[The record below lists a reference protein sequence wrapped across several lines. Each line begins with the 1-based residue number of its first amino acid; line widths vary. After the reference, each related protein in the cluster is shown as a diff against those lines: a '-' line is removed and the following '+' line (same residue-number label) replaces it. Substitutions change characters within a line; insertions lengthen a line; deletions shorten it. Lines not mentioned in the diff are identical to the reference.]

1 MKWANFEGRRVMS
14 DYDVLANGIA
24 ICLLKSSQFFLH
36 HLFFSFLLS
45 FHSLSISLTLVSLE
59 TKQLKCSRLINFWP
73 FSKAYASSGKLIVEP
88 HKSTHTWIVWQN
100 LWKHNLKRLASEKHN
115 KIQVIYYTFIAVYT
129 HSLDPVTYKFT
140 FKMRFAHETFVRIYS
155 VNDIAQP
162 NFLFKCYFNSFL
174 LLWLILFLFTHKM

>member
-36 HLFFSFLLS
+36 HLFFSFSLS
-45 FHSLSISLTLVSLE
+45 FSHSLSISLALVSLE

-73 FSKAYASSGKLIVEP
+73 FPKAYASSGKLIVEP
-88 HKSTHTWIVWQN
+88 HKSTHTWIVWRN
-100 LWKHNLKRLASEKHN
+100 HWKYNLKRLASEKHS

-129 HSLDPVTYKFT
+129 HSLDPVTYKFSHS
-140 FKMRFAHETFVRIYS
+140 KWDSHMKHSS
-155 VNDIAQP
+155 V
-162 NFLFKCYFNSFL
+162 
-174 LLWLILFLFTHKM
+174 FTA